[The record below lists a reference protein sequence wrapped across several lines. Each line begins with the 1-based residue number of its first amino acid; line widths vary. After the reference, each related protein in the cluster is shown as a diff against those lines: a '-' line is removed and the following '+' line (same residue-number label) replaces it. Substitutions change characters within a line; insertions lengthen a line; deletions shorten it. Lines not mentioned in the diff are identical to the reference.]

1 MNRSG
6 VRRAAGLAGCSLL
19 LAACAEMAAAGTTGR
34 LAGRI
39 VDAAKQPLVGVNV
52 AIPAARTGA
61 LSTEDGKYSI
71 LNVPA
76 GTYDVRISLLGYQP
90 VVNTGVVISSDN
102 TTTLDV
108 TLKVS
113 PVQMQEV
120 VVKAERPVVDVNQ
133 TSQIASVS
141 RKQLETLPVQ
151 ELQDVV
157 NLQAGVV
164 DGHFRGGRTGE
175 VQYQVDGDTVN
186 NPYDNTSSLR
196 LDRSLLEEVQ
206 VISGTFDAEY
216 GQAMSGVVNAVL
228 RSGGDK
234 LEWNG
239 EAFSGGFFYSNSGEV
254 RESFNG
260 FPIVV
265 VPGRRA
271 VPFDFRPADLQNY
284 QLTTSGPLPLGKT
297 NFIVT
302 GRYYRSNDYVRG
314 VRTFLPTDTSDFQNR
329 ILYPTG
335 DNASVPLTWSRELS
349 GVAKVDNHSFKDW
362 GLGYQAIFNRI
373 RGQRGDYLF
382 RLDPDGESKQR
393 TYSIVHGL
401 DVNHT
406 LGKASYFSATLRQNF
421 FRYRDMAYDDLFDP
435 RYDAAGPPK
444 GDPDFENGAY
454 IQGISFTRFTQ
465 TTNAFVAK
473 GIYENQ
479 INRENHVKLGAEYQY
494 TLLRFGHPGYLVF
507 APDSLGV
514 QHLVRHQDEPPDYA
528 AVSEYRPVIAAGFAQ
543 DELEWNNLRL
553 RGGLRVDFFDARASV
568 PSDLANPANTITG
581 APTSVP
587 QPTTNKLSFAPRLG
601 VSYPVSRD
609 AALFFAYG
617 HFTQMPPLGT
627 MFDNADYGVLNKLQA
642 GGVSYGVLGNPDVKP
657 ERTVQYQ
664 FGYKQGITE
673 WLGLDVSVFYKD
685 IRDLL
690 GVEFVSTYNGAEY
703 ARLTNADFGNVVG
716 FTLSLDQRQL
726 GWVSTT
732 MDYTWQFAQGN
743 ASDPRET
750 ATRAEAGEDPRPRLV
765 PLNWDQRHTM
775 NLTANVSWPHQI
787 SSSAVLRV
795 ASGQPYTP
803 QLTSGFGGGLE
814 ANSGHKPAAM
824 LLDLRAER
832 PMHFLGLEATVFGR
846 AFNLFDTRFFNGF
859 VFSSTGSPYYS
870 RYPAAD
876 RATLNDPT
884 RYYGPR
890 RIEIGL
896 GVRGSKS

>member
-6 VRRAAGLAGCSLL
+6 VRRAARVAALSLL
-19 LAACAEMAAAGTTGR
+19 LAGPEVAKAGTTGR

-39 VDAAKQPLVGVNV
+39 LDAAKQPLVGVNV
-52 AIPAARTGA
+52 AVPAARLGA
-61 LSTEDGKYSI
+61 LSTDDGSYVI

-76 GTYDVRISLLGYQP
+76 GTYDVRVSLLGYQP
-90 VVNTGVVISSDN
+90 VVTQGVVVSADN
-102 TTTLDV
+102 TTTLDM

-113 PVQMQEV
+113 PVEMQEV

-133 TSQIASVS
+133 TSQIAAIS
-141 RKQLETLPVQ
+141 RKQLNTLPVQ

-164 DGHFRGGRTGE
+164 DGHFRGGRAGE
-175 VQYQVDGDTVN
+175 VQYQVDGVTVN

-234 LEWNG
+234 FEWDG
-239 EAFSGGFFYSNSGEV
+239 EAFGGGFYYSDGGSTGV
-254 RESFNG
+254 LGDALTLHPARR
-260 FPIVV
+260 V
-265 VPGRRA
+265 VP
-271 VPFDFRPADLQNY
+271 FEFRPSDLQNY
-284 QLTTSGPLPLGKT
+284 QLTASGPLLPSKT
-297 NFIVT
+297 NFLIT
-302 GRYYRSNDYVRG
+302 GRYYRSDDYVRG
-314 VRTFLPTDTSDFQNR
+314 TRVFFPGDTSDFERR

-335 DNASVPLTWSRELS
+335 DLKSVPLKWSREWS

-362 GLGYQAIFNRI
+362 TLGYQAILNSIHGR
-373 RGQRGDYLF
+373 RGDWLY
-382 RLDPDGESKQR
+382 RVNPDGLSQQH

-401 DVNHT
+401 DLNHT
-406 LGKASYFSATLRQNF
+406 LGKASYFSATLRENYF
-421 FRYRDMAYDDLFDP
+421 AYRDMAFDDLYDP
-435 RYDAAGPPK
+435 RYDADGPPK
-444 GDPDFENGAY
+444 GDPDFLTGAY
-454 IQGISFTRFTQ
+454 IQGVDFTRFTQ

-479 INRENHVKLGAEYQY
+479 ITREHHLKLGAEYQF
-494 TLLRFGHPGYLVF
+494 TRLEFGHPGYLVY
-507 APDSLGV
+507 ASDAYGV
-514 QHLVRHQDEPPDYA
+514 QHLVRHVNEPPDYP
-528 AVSEYRPVIAAGFAQ
+528 AVSVFKPVVAAGFAQ
-543 DELEWNNLRL
+543 DEVEWNNLRL
-553 RGGLRVDFFDARASV
+553 RGGLRFDFFDARASV
-568 PSDLANPANTITG
+568 PSDLANPANTIQG

-587 QPTTNKLSFAPRLG
+587 VSTSKKLSFAPRLG

-617 HFTQMPPLGT
+617 HFTQMPALGT

-642 GGVSYGVLGNPDVKP
+642 GGISYGVLGNPDVRP

-664 FGYKQGITE
+664 FGYKQAITD
-673 WLGLDVSVFYKD
+673 WLGIDVSTFYKD

-716 FTLSLDQRQL
+716 FTMTVDQRQL

-732 MDYTWQFAQGN
+732 MDYTWEFAEGN
-743 ASDPRET
+743 SSDPRET
-750 ATRAEAGEDPRPRLV
+750 ATRASAGEDPRPRLV

-775 NLTANVSWPHQI
+775 NLTANISWPHHI

-814 ANSGHKPAAM
+814 ANSGRKPASM
-824 LLDLRAER
+824 LLDLRGER
-832 PMHFLGLEATVFGR
+832 PVRLLGLDATLFAR
-846 AFNLFDTRFFNGF
+846 AFNVFDTRYFNGF

-870 RYPAAD
+870 RTPTAD
-876 RATLNDPT
+876 LATLTDPT
-884 RYYGPR
+884 RFYGPR
-890 RIEIGL
+890 RIEIGFGL
-896 GVRGSKS
+896 RDTAKP